1 MEEVPRI
8 LGVCDWMELKSEM
21 MRKRK
26 MMRTRRQELI
36 VSEERKR
43 TVGKKNRRRVQ
54 GIWSRPSTATVM
66 VTSDGVTEE
75 RVAFNVTA

>member
-1 MEEVPRI
+1 
-8 LGVCDWMELKSEM
+8 MELKSEM